1 MKKKTRHNPDRPFGK
16 ITVVDDF
23 LPSPHTFAK
32 SFATQKITIDI
43 ETNILDFFKHHAEK
57 SGGKY
62 QRLIREVLK
71 EYAKHYA
78 KAS

>member
-1 MKKKTRHNPDRPFGK
+1 MKRKTKIDPDRPYGK

-23 LPSPHTFAK
+23 LPSPRELAK
-32 SFATQKITIDI
+32 SFATKKVTIDI
-43 ETNILDFFKHHAEK
+43 ETNIIEFFKQSAEK